1 MIRRTRTVL
10 LGAIS
15 ALTLGAVVA
24 PVSQANLLSLLPG
37 SCGNQAES
45 QPFAPW
51 GDSNYYTPVPGGTFV
66 AGTPWT
72 VSGGAAVSPDTGT
85 LVVNG
90 VSNTKSLS
98 LPAGSSATSPANCT
112 SIYHPTVRAFVRNT
126 GSSSSKLIVE
136 ALYPGLLGGVQTAR
150 LGEVSG
156 TSSWQPTPAF
166 TLLISNLLSTL
177 SLDQTAIAFRFI
189 PADSTGHWSVDD
201 VYLDPFARG

>member
-1 MIRRTRTVL
+1 MIGRTRTVL

-15 ALTLGAVVA
+15 ALTVGAVAA
-24 PVSQANLLSLLPG
+24 PVSQANPLSLLPG

-51 GDSNYYTPVPGGTFV
+51 GDSNHYTPVPGGTFV
-66 AGTPWT
+66 AGTPWA
-72 VSGGAAVSPDTGT
+72 VSGGATVSPDTGT
-85 LVVNG
+85 LVVDG

-98 LPAGSSATSPANCT
+98 LPAGSSALSPANCT

-126 GSSSSKLIVE
+126 GSSSSKLIVQ
-136 ALYPGLLGGVQTAR
+136 ALYPGLLGGVQTATV
-150 LGEVSG
+150 GVISG
-156 TSSWQPTPAF
+156 SSNWEPTPAL
-166 TLLISNLLSTL
+166 TLLVSNLLSTL
-177 SLDQTAIAFRFI
+177 SLNQTAIAFRFI